1 MAFRL
6 SRAVPLLLAVA
17 LLLLGAAA
25 AAPPDALRLLA
36 AVGLLMGLGAAA
48 LRISRWLLPDL
59 SAPSRITSALV
70 FAAAMIVVPATALGH
85 CGFLEPRLFLAVEAL
100 LIAATGVLPHHLVQ
114 REETETA
121 AVTRVPAWLSRG
133 EAIVLVTAAVAA
145 LLGLF
150 SYGIQTERYTP
161 PLKLDDPSYH
171 LSAVAVWHHYHD
183 LRMIKF
189 NGGDQSTTFY
199 PIGSELIDWA
209 LLAPLRDSDFLLRWS
224 QVPFALGS
232 LVAMAAIALHLGLSR
247 RSALLSPLLY
257 LTVGRAFPVL
267 MFSAGND
274 HVTAFYTLA
283 AVDAALVFGKSRT
296 AGAAAYAG
304 LALGL
309 LAGTKYIGVLYVLPL
324 LVLLTA
330 AAVRRHTPLSTNMV
344 QISILLVGAVAAG
357 GYVYLRN
364 AWSLG
369 NPLFPAPVFGLPG
382 WAAVSLAERR
392 HLPIFRIDLRS
403 FLLVR
408 TDYFGHLFRFTML
421 PAAFLAPAVSLLRRG
436 EARQKVV
443 RTLLLALPVIFFLQ
457 FLYLMHDHS
466 DIRYFFAAVAL
477 AAVAFCWLVESVA
490 ARWPLVAPAMRGGL
504 AGLVAYKFI
513 HTDEASAWGEVTTGA
528 VLLVLACVAIA
539 GWAGLRRRLSEHRF
553 AWVALACGIAIA
565 GGAGLTKTLEKYQE
579 RKYDNDLL
587 VGFLDDQLGDR
598 GTTIAFVGGNRPYPL
613 FGSRLQHRVETVP
626 VTGSLE
632 DRFYRWG
639 GTANFPFVDGTYKQW
654 TSNLRQLGTEF
665 VVIAL
670 GEQQEPER
678 RWMQR
683 HPRDFERVYVFA
695 STEIWRFR
703 ADAAAGMPTVTRKSP
718 A

>member
-1 MAFRL
+1 MALRL
-6 SRAVPLLLAVA
+6 SRAMPLVFAVA

-48 LRISRWLLPDL
+48 LRISRRLLPDL
-59 SAPSRITSALV
+59 SVPSRLTSALV
-70 FAAAMIVVPATALGH
+70 FAATMIVVPATILGH
-85 CGFLEPRLFLAVEAL
+85 LGFLEPRLFLAIEAL
-100 LIAATGVLPHHLVQ
+100 LIAATVALPSETPDY
-114 REETETA
+114 EETGTA
-121 AVTRVPAWLSRG
+121 AVTSVPAWLSRA
-133 EAIVLVTAAVAA
+133 EAAVLITASAAA
-145 LLGLF
+145 LLGLI
-150 SYGIQTERYTP
+150 SYGAQAERYAP
-161 PLKLDDPSYH
+161 PNKLDDPSYH
-171 LSAVAVWHHYHD
+171 LSAVAAWHHYHD

-224 QVPFALGS
+224 QAPFALGS
-232 LVAMAAIALHLGLSR
+232 LAAMAAIALHLGLSR
-247 RSALLSPLLY
+247 RSALLSALLY

-283 AVDAALVFGKSRT
+283 AVDAALVFGRSRT

-309 LAGTKYIGVLYVLPL
+309 LAGTKYIGLLYVLPL
-324 LVLLTA
+324 LVLLAA
-330 AAVRRHTPLSTNMV
+330 AAVRRRTSATVNIA
-344 QISILLVGAVAAG
+344 QISILFASALAAG
-357 GYVYLRN
+357 GYTYLRN

-382 WAAVSLAERR
+382 WPEVTLAVRR
-392 HLPIFRIDLRS
+392 KLPEFQIDLRR

-421 PAAFLAPAVSLLRRG
+421 PAAVLAPAVSLLQHG
-436 EARQKVV
+436 EVRQRIV
-443 RTLLLALPVIFFLQ
+443 RALLLALPAIFFLQ
-457 FLYLMHDHS
+457 FFYLIHDHR

-477 AAVAFCWLVESVA
+477 AAVAFCWLVEIAA
-490 ARWPLVAPAMRGGL
+490 ARWPFLAPAVRGGL
-504 AGLVAYKFI
+504 ACLVAYKFI
-513 HTDEASAWGEVTTGA
+513 HTDETSAWSEVAIGA
-528 VLLVLACVAIA
+528 VLLVLAIVAIA

-565 GGAGLTKTLEKYQE
+565 SGAGLTKTLEKYQE
-579 RKYDNDLL
+579 RKYENDLL
-587 VGFLDDQLGDR
+587 VGFLDEQLGDR

-613 FGSRLQHRVETVP
+613 FGSRLQHRVEMVP
-626 VTGSLE
+626 VAGPLE
-632 DRFYRWG
+632 ERFFRWG
-639 GTANFPFVDGTYKQW
+639 GSANFPFVDGTYEQW
-654 TSNLRQLGTEF
+654 MTNLRRLGTEY
-665 VVIAL
+665 VVVAL
-670 GEQQEPER
+670 GESQEPER

-703 ADAAAGMPTVTRKSP
+703 SASD
-718 A
+718 